1 MKIRLNGVASQEPK
15 NIVDLKNGNVF
26 QANGKTYM
34 KVNDRDS
41 ESTAVKLTNG
51 ELKEFDS
58 HETVTACPNFA
69 LMKIG

>member
-15 NIVDLKNGNVF
+15 NIVNLKNGNVF

-34 KVNDRDS
+34 KVNDMDS

-51 ELKEFDS
+51 ELKEFPS
-58 HETVTACPNFA
+58 HETVTACPNFV
-69 LMKIG
+69 LTKIG